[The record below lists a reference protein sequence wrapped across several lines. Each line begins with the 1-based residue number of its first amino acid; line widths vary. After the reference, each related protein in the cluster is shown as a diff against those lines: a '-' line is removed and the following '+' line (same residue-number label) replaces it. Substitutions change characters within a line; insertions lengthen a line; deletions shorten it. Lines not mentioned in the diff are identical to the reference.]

1 MHELSVCLS
10 LIEQIQRVAE
20 ENGAQ
25 SVTRIELSIGPL
37 SGVEPELLRNAY
49 PLAVAGTIA
58 GDAELIITISEIRVT
73 CNECGAESAASV
85 NRLVCGECGNYR
97 TEVTSG
103 DELILQRLE
112 LADTR

>member
-20 ENGAQ
+20 ENDAQ
-25 SVTRIELSIGPL
+25 SVTRVELGIGPL
-37 SGVEPELLRNAY
+37 SGVEPKLLRNAY
-49 PLAVAGTIA
+49 PMAAAGTIA
-58 GDAELIITISEIRVT
+58 ADAELIITVSEVRVT
-73 CNECGAESAASV
+73 CNECGAESAASA
-85 NRLVCGECGNYR
+85 NRLICGECGDYR